1 MLSSPLLVF
10 SVQCVYSCVQ
20 AQKNLSSDWAGHS
33 LVDVLKACCRIHGRE
48 RSVGETASFLCAL
61 LILYDATRVL
71 FLLAQVDTELRGT
84 VAGAFF
90 EAVET
95 DKKKVSTG
103 ETSGV
108 TIVKKKNAVRGH
120 N

>member
-1 MLSSPLLVF
+1 MK
-10 SVQCVYSCVQ
+10 Q
-20 AQKNLSSDWAGHS
+20 H
-33 LVDVLKACCRIHGRE
+33 VL
-48 RSVGETASFLCAL
+48 
-61 LILYDATRVL
+61 L
-71 FLLAQVDTELRGT
+71 FLLAQVDTELGGT
-84 VAGAFF
+84 AAGAFF

-108 TIVKKKNAVRGH
+108 TFVGEKNAVRGH